1 MIKKIALLAILI
13 GIFIAG
19 NLIADEGAVGLYLTV
34 LHDYN
39 SVPYASQYVEATI
52 GGVYQD
58 GTTNDDG
65 LVKFGWKNCEG
76 YYYLETVI
84 DDVTYY
90 KTVWKPYGQIINVTW
105 VIHVEEHD
113 PE

>member
-1 MIKKIALLAILI
+1 MFKKIAILAILL
-13 GIFIAG
+13 GLFVAG
-19 NLIADEGAVGLYLTV
+19 SLIADLGQVGLNLTV
-34 LHDYN
+34 VSEYN
-39 SVPYASQYVEATI
+39 SVPYAYQDVEATI
-52 GGVYQD
+52 NGSTQYKTTD
-58 GTTNDDG
+58 GNG
-65 LVKFGWKNCEG
+65 LAKFGWKNCEG